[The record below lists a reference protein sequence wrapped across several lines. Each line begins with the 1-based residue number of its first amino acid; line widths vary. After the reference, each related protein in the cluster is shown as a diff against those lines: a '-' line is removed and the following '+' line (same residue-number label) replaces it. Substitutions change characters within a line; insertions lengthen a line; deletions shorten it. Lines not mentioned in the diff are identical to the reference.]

1 MLETKEGI
9 VAELGARVKSVVQE
23 IDANILRQL
32 TSIQITKKLPYSYV
46 EHDFVVNSLIYSQRC
61 YT

>member
-9 VAELGARVKSVVQE
+9 IIAELGARVKSVVQE

-32 TSIQITKKLPYSYV
+32 TSIIRV
-46 EHDFVVNSLIYSQRC
+46 
-61 YT
+61 